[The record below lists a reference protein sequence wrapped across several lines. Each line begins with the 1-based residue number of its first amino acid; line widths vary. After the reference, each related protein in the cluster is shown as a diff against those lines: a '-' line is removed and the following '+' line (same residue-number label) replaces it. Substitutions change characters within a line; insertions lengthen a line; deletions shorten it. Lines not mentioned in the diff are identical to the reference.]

1 MQLLFVMG
9 GRASD
14 MYELMSHSWFRSG
27 FSEGVSEFVA
37 YIVVVGANPDKLY

>member
-1 MQLLFVMG
+1 MLFVLR

-14 MYELMSHSWFRSG
+14 MYELMSRSWFRSG

-37 YIVVVGANPDKLY
+37 YIVVVGANPEKLY